1 MTQEARSAA
10 YPEGGL
16 PHGEHPH
23 DYGYDEP
30 LSLPVAGRFVLFVQT
45 AEGRFCVT
53 SWDTWEEASAAFP
66 VGAEHVLWDGETGR
80 EWLAGTPYE
89 WEAART

>member
-1 MTQEARSAA
+1 MKPAA

-30 LSLPVAGRFVLFVQT
+30 LSLPPAGRFVMFVQT
-45 AEGRFCVT
+45 DEGDFCVT

-66 VGAEHVLWDGETGR
+66 IQGEHVLRDQETGR
-80 EWLAGTPYE
+80 EWPANTPHE